1 MIQEGNIINNRV
13 LVVKRLSQGG
23 FGETFEVDDKGTR
36 KVLKLL
42 HNFSDPETQ
51 KKAITLFQREAT
63 VLMQLNH
70 PGIPHVEPDGY
81 FTFLEENLTRYG
93 LVMEKIDGQ
102 TLQEWLQ
109 DKSDQLI
116 SQELAFD
123 WLKQLIS
130 ILEHLH
136 KNNYFHRDIK
146 PSNIMIKP
154 DGTLVLIDFGSVKEL
169 TGSYLAK
176 LVEDGEATKLY
187 TPGYAPKE
195 QIEGKPLPQSDF
207 FALGCTFVYLLTGT
221 SPVNI
226 PRDDLTDTLI
236 WRNLVPNLC
245 EKLGDLIDDLMAI
258 FPTQRPQ
265 NTHEILQRIT
275 EIESF
280 IFVTQKYEK
289 VRRIPSLIL
298 NQNLIE
304 ISISKNYCR
313 VGISLPLTYLIFR
326 RGLINMVKIGVIGV
340 VLGGAIAFP
349 AVPEIANDQGYE
361 YHVKKQLNM
370 AEIYYKLALLFRP
383 NYGRPNYNLGA
394 IYEER
399 GQINLAREF
408 YQKSIA
414 VSQFGKAYYKLGNLD
429 FKEGNYRQAFDL
441 FMKGLKETGDAQ
453 VRHNIQI
460 SVARLLMV
468 QGQFVQ
474 ARKSLEA
481 AIALKSNS
489 PQLKDPA
496 GVSVDCLLT
505 ELRKA
510 ERDEKGAKLELKKCQ
525 NVVP

>member
-1 MIQEGNIINNRV
+1 MIQEGQLINNRV
-13 LVVKRLSQGG
+13 HVVKRLSQGG
-23 FGETFEVDDKGTR
+23 FGETFEIDDNGTR
-36 KVLKLL
+36 KLLKIL
-42 HNFSDPETQ
+42 HHFSDPETQ
-51 KKAITLFQREAT
+51 QKAITLFQREAT

-81 FTFLEENLTRYG
+81 FTFLEENITRYG
-93 LVMEKIDGQ
+93 LVMEKIDGK

-109 DKSDQLI
+109 DKSEQPI
-116 SQELAFD
+116 SQELALD

-130 ILEHLH
+130 ILEYLH

-195 QIEGKPLPQSDF
+195 QREGKPLPQSDF

-221 SPVNI
+221 IPVNL
-226 PRDDLTDTLI
+226 PRDDWTDSFI
-236 WRNLVPNLC
+236 WRDLVPNFC

-258 FPTQRPQ
+258 LPTQRPK
-265 NTHEILQRIT
+265 NTQEIWQRIT
-275 EIESF
+275 EIESV
-280 IFVTQKYEK
+280 IFAPQKCEK
-289 VRRIPSLIL
+289 VRRLPSLIP
-298 NQNLIE
+298 N
-304 ISISKNYCR
+304 KN
-313 VGISLPLTYLIFR
+313 I
-326 RGLINMVKIGVIGV
+326 INMVKIGVIGV

-370 AEIYYKLALLFRP
+370 AEIHYKLALLFRP
-383 NYGRPNYNLGA
+383 KYGRANYNLGA
-394 IYEER
+394 VYEER

-414 VSQFGKAYYKLGNLD
+414 VSQFGKAYYKLGHLD

-441 FMKGLKETGDAQ
+441 FMKGLKETGDNQ
-453 VRHNIQI
+453 VRHDIHI
-460 SVARLLMV
+460 SLARLLMV
-468 QGQFVQ
+468 QGEYIQ

-481 AIALKSNS
+481 AIVLESNF

-505 ELRKA
+505 ELRKP

>member
-1 MIQEGNIINNRV
+1 MIQEGNLINNRV
-13 LVVKRLSQGG
+13 RVVKRLSQGG

-36 KVLKLL
+36 KVLKIL
-42 HNFSDPETQ
+42 HHFSDPETQ
-51 KKAITLFQREAT
+51 QKAITLFLREST

-81 FTFLEENLTRYG
+81 FTFLEENITRYA
-93 LVMEKIDGQ
+93 LVMEKIDGK

-109 DKSDQLI
+109 DKSDQPI
-116 SQELAFD
+116 SQELALD

-195 QIEGKPLPQSDF
+195 QREGKPLPQSDF

-226 PRDDLTDTLI
+226 PRDDWTDSLM
-236 WRNLVPNLC
+236 WRDLVPNLC
-245 EKLGDLIDDLMAI
+245 EKFGDLIDDFMAI
-258 FPTQRPQ
+258 FPTQRPK
-265 NTHEILQRIT
+265 NTHDIWQRIT
-275 EIESF
+275 EIESV
-280 IFVTQKYEK
+280 IFVPQKCEK
-289 VRRIPSLIL
+289 VRRLPSLIPH
-298 NQNLIE
+298 
-304 ISISKNYCR
+304 KN
-313 VGISLPLTYLIFR
+313 IM
-326 RGLINMVKIGVIGV
+326 INMVKFGGIGV

-349 AVPEIANDQGYE
+349 FAASEIALFFNDQGYA
-361 YHVKKQLNM
+361 YHVNKQLNK
-370 AEIYYKLALLFRP
+370 AEIYYNLALLFRP
-383 NYGRPNYNLGA
+383 NYGRANYNLGA
-394 IYEER
+394 VSEES

-408 YQKSIA
+408 YQKSIT
-414 VSQFGKAYYKLGNLD
+414 VSQFGKAYYKLGNLE
-429 FKEGNYRQAFDL
+429 FKVGNYSQAFDL
-441 FMKGLKETGDAQ
+441 FMKGLKETGDNR
-453 VRHNIQI
+453 VSHDIQI
-460 SVARLLMV
+460 SLARLLMV
-468 QGQFVQ
+468 QGQYIQ
-474 ARKSLEA
+474 ARKSLAA
-481 AIALKSNS
+481 AIALESNF
-489 PQLKDPA
+489 PELKKRDR
-496 GVSVDCLLT
+496 VSVDCLLT

-510 ERDEKGAKLELKKCQ
+510 ERDEKVAKLDLKKCQ

>member
-1 MIQEGNIINNRV
+1 MIQEKQLINNRF
-13 LVVKRLSQGG
+13 LVVKPLSQGG
-23 FGETFEVDDKGTR
+23 FGETFEIDDNGTR
-36 KVLKLL
+36 KVLKIL
-42 HNFSDPETQ
+42 HHFSDREKQ
-51 KKAITLFQREAT
+51 QKAITLFLREAD

-81 FTFLEENLTRYG
+81 FTFSEGNITRYG
-93 LVMEKIDGQ
+93 LVMEKIEGK

-109 DKSDQLI
+109 ENSEQLI
-116 SQELAFD
+116 SQELALD

-130 ILEHLH
+130 ILEYLH

-146 PSNIMIKP
+146 PSNIMLKS
-154 DGTLVLIDFGSVKEL
+154 DGKLVLIDFGSVKEL

-195 QIEGKPLPQSDF
+195 QREGKPLPQSDF
-207 FALGCTFVYLLTGT
+207 FALGCTFVYLLTGK
-221 SPVNI
+221 SPEFL
-226 PRDDLTDTLI
+226 PRDDWTDSLI
-236 WRNLVPNLC
+236 WRNLAPNIGD
-245 EKLGDLIDDLMAI
+245 KLGDFIDHLMAVL
-258 FPTQRPQ
+258 PTQRPK
-265 NTHEILQRIT
+265 NTREIWQRIRD
-275 EIESF
+275 IES
-280 IFVTQKYEK
+280 VLGVPRKSEK
-289 VRRIPSLIL
+289 VRRLPSLIPK
-298 NQNLIE
+298 
-304 ISISKNYCR
+304 KN
-313 VGISLPLTYLIFR
+313 
-326 RGLINMVKIGVIGV
+326 LINMGKIGVMVV

-383 NYGRPNYNLGA
+383 KYGRPNYNLGA

-399 GQINLAREF
+399 GKINLAREF

-441 FMKGLKETGDAQ
+441 FMKGLKETGDNR
-453 VRHNIQI
+453 VRHDIQI
-460 SVARLLMV
+460 SLTRLLMV
-468 QGQFVQ
+468 QGQYVQ

-481 AIALKSNS
+481 AIALKSNF
-489 PQLKDPA
+489 PELKDPA